1 MKKYSK
7 QIILRWSMYVIGLI
21 TIASA
26 IACYAIDCNDFSDVL
41 QHDLMASGTQHFL
54 NIMLAI
60 YMISTTIPLMIHY
73 TQPRLIYIGIF
84 FNLSILFLIIRWS
97 FGLRF
102 HPEFMLGIFLNI
114 PLSGFY
120 FSFIYSK
127 TPKPKKSL
135 AKLIIHVMIQDEIE
149 IFSTTTTSK
158 KSSSISIEKSQSK
171 RKSSLTAT
179 GSKQKSSLTAT
190 GSKQKQE
197 SDNAG

>member
-1 MKKYSK
+1 
-7 QIILRWSMYVIGLI
+7 MYVIGLI

-54 NIMLAI
+54 NIMLGI